1 MENQMIA
8 RHVCATIVAVFA
20 CYKPSYVVSDALDG
34 LAVEVV
40 GTQFQVVGADGERL
54 TGRRLVG
61 MQLNVTDRGGES
73 STVRIDNVLS
83 DPRDIAGDLT
93 LYEFSVRNKLT
104 GFWENLCA
112 ADADGFAGGFPL
124 GGTWT
129 PTGEHKASEHA
140 FSIACTSGVRAKCVR
155 MGYKPWKAGPDGK
168 SLWDLH
174 QACTRMLRADYCGNG
189 TPHTR
194 NGTPVEVYD
203 SLGIQTPTSGS
214 GLSFEAVWGPNGAI
228 CVRKLR
234 LADPATPD
242 ALLSSCPR
250 SLRIGEACKEDE
262 YLGADPPV
270 IINRS

>member
-1 MENQMIA
+1 MIA
-8 RHVCATIVAVFA
+8 KHVCVAAVVILVPF
-20 CYKPSYVVSDALDG
+20 KPPCAASDTLDG
-34 LAVEVV
+34 LAVEIV
-40 GTQFQVVGADGERL
+40 GTQFQVVAADGEWL
-54 TGRRLVG
+54 TGQRLVG
-61 MQLNVTDRGGES
+61 MQLNVADQRVES

-83 DPRDIAGDLT
+83 DPRDTAGDVT
-93 LYEFSVRNKLT
+93 LYQFSVRNKLT
-104 GFWENLCA
+104 GAWENLCA

-124 GGTWT
+124 GGTWA

-155 MGYKPWKAGPDGK
+155 LGYKPWKAGPDGK

-203 SLGIQTPTSGS
+203 SLGIQTPTPGS
-214 GLSFEAVWGPNGAI
+214 ALSLEAVWGPDGAL

-234 LADPATPD
+234 LADPVTPD
-242 ALLSSCPR
+242 ALRSSCPT
-250 SLRIGEACKEDE
+250 SLNMRIGDACNEEE
-262 YLGADPPV
+262 YLDSDHPV